1 MKYKHLIFDFDGVL
15 AETNEIRFE
24 GFRLLFADYPHNQV
38 QKLVEYAKLNGGTSR
53 YEKIKYFFTAIRGEP
68 ITEAGVQVLAK
79 RYSELVK
86 DKVIS
91 AKPVEGSIE
100 FLSCYYNKYDF
111 AIISGSD
118 QEELR
123 EVCRIRKIDHYFDE
137 ILGSPVNK
145 ESNMNSLME
154 KTEWDNKLCLYIGD
168 SINDLNAART
178 NNISFVGRS
187 SGLVDWST
195 TDNVDAINDISQ
207 LQFYL
212 NS

>member
-1 MKYKHLIFDFDGVL
+1 M
-15 AETNEIRFE
+15 
-24 GFRLLFADYPHNQV
+24 
-38 QKLVEYAKLNGGTSR
+38 EYAKLNGGISR
-53 YEKIKYFFTAIRGEP
+53 YEKIKYFFTAIRDEP
-68 ITEAGVQVLAK
+68 ITEADVQVLAK

-91 AKPVEGSIE
+91 AEPVKGSIE
-100 FLSCYYNKYDF
+100 FLSCYCDKYNF

-123 EVCRIRKIDHYFDE
+123 EVCQIRKIDHYFDE
-137 ILGSPVNK
+137 ILGSPVSK

-154 KTEWDNKLCLYIGD
+154 KTEWNNKLCLYIGD
-168 SINDLNAART
+168 SINDLNAARA

-187 SGLVDWST
+187 SGLVDWSA
-195 TDNVDAINDISQ
+195 TDNVDVINDISQ